1 MPIEQGWETKYLTKI
16 EQLRASEYGWLAKD
30 LYMVASSIFLL
41 WTAPTIVSVATFG
54 TCLMLGVPLTAGR
67 VLSAVATIRV
77 LRDPLRNFPDLTA
90 MLAQTKVS
98 LHRLHQFLQEPELPP
113 DAVDRGNAG
122 HNSTIAIEVEDGDF
136 SWEKPTNE
144 DFSLPTLRGVNLQVP
159 KGQHVAVCGSVGSGK
174 SSLLACM
181 LGEIPKLKG
190 KVKHSTFCFL
200 CRSVPPCDHDY

>member
-1 MPIEQGWETKYLTKI
+1 MPIEQAWETTYLTKI

-30 LYMVASSIFLL
+30 LYMVASSTFLL

-90 MLAQTKVS
+90 MMAQTKVS
-98 LHRLHQFLQEPELPP
+98 LHRLHQFLQEHELPP
-113 DAVDRGNAG
+113 DAVDRGKAG

-136 SWEKPTNE
+136 SWETPTNE
-144 DFSLPTLRGVNLQVP
+144 DFSAPTLRGVNLQVP

-190 KVKHSTFCFL
+190 KVKHSTKNFL
-200 CRSVPPCDHDY
+200 CRSVPPCDDDY